1 MKTYVIEL
9 VRVFEITSDKDLE
22 WHEVILEDEKL
33 YHTTNTGLDTV
44 MLVSAE
50 VSVIDVVDELKGDD

>member
-1 MKTYVIEL
+1 M
-9 VRVFEITSDKDLE
+9 
-22 WHEVILEDEKL
+22 EDEKL
-33 YHTTNTGLDTV
+33 YHANNSGLEKV

>member
-44 MLVSAE
+44 MLVSTD
-50 VSVIDVVDELKGDD
+50 VSVIDVVDEEKGDD

>member
-9 VRVFEITSDKDLE
+9 VSIFEITSDKDLE

-33 YHTTNTGLDTV
+33 YHTTNTGLENV
-44 MLVSAE
+44 MLVSTD
-50 VSVIDVVDELKGDD
+50 VSVIDIVDELKGDD